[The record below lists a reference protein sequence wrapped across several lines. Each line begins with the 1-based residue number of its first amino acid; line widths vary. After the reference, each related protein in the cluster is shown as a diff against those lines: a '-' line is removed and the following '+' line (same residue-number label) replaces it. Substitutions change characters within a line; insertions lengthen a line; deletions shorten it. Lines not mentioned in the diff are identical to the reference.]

1 MADRWVDYA
10 NVRLG
15 MRSRL
20 QLAPARPSQRERGE
34 LVLILQPKETRQM
47 LTTAEKHAVIASLR
61 SYPAGVPS
69 ESWYREEGKC
79 LPWPNSRSYAKEF
92 G

>member
-1 MADRWVDYA
+1 
-10 NVRLG
+10 
-15 MRSRL
+15 
-20 QLAPARPSQRERGE
+20 
-34 LVLILQPKETRQM
+34 M

-61 SYPAGVPS
+61 AYPAGVPS

-92 G
+92 V